1 MKKLLLASAVAMA
14 LLPMT
19 AAARGRIGVF
29 AGPRF
34 APYSWYGSYG
44 WYGPFYGP
52 YSWGPYFGTPNAG
65 EVKVDTKVKDAEVFI
80 DGSFAG
86 TVGKLKT
93 MRLRPGRY
101 NIEIRAPGRT
111 PFAEN
116 IYVVAGKTIHL
127 NPDLRVDARP

>member
-1 MKKLLLASAVAMA
+1 MKKLLVASVVAMA

-19 AAARGRIGVF
+19 AAARGRRVF
-29 AGPRF
+29 VGPRL
-34 APYSWYGSYG
+34 APYSWYGGYG

-65 EVKVDTKVKDAEVFI
+65 AVKLDTKVKDAEVFI
-80 DGSFAG
+80 DGSYAG

-93 MRLRPGRY
+93 MHLRPGRY
-101 NIEIRAPGRT
+101 SIEIRAPGRAR
-111 PFAEN
+111 FAES

-127 NPDLRVDARP
+127 NPDLRVEARP